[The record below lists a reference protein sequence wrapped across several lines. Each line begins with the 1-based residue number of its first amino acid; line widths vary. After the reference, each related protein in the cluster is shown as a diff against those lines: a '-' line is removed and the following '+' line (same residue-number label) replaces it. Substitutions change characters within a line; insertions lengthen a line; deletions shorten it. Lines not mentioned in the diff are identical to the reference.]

1 LTRTAKIAAAI
12 CLALILGVASVARG
26 AEHPTQTRGRHQ
38 TEVCFRTKH
47 HKRVCR
53 PRKKKSIKPAILVAP
68 KPTTSVT
75 TAQAAAPSET
85 KLPATPTAPVCPAN
99 APLPTPIVGQAT
111 IVGYANAP
119 GGGPA
124 PQPGSGSCPE
134 RSGGVTVV
142 LETATGQVLE
152 SQTLAPGQP
161 FDFIVQ
167 PGEYQVLNGLCMEGP
182 RVTALAG
189 QQTETSVACS
199 VTEA

>member
-1 LTRTAKIAAAI
+1 MRTAKIAAAI
-12 CLALILGVASVARG
+12 CLALILGVASVAQG
-26 AEHPTQTRGRHQ
+26 AEHPTQTRGRHK

-53 PRKKKSIKPAILVAP
+53 PRKKKSIKPANLIAP
-68 KPTTSVT
+68 KPTTPVT
-75 TAQAAAPSET
+75 TAPAASET

-99 APLPTPIVGQAT
+99 APLPTPIAGQAT
-111 IVGYANAP
+111 IAGYAYVP

-134 RSGGVTVV
+134 RSGGVTIV
-142 LETATGQVLE
+142 LETPTGQVLE
-152 SQTLAPGQP
+152 SQTLALGQA